1 MAAAIGAIHA
11 NQRRAGQRWQGRAVD
26 HHDVALSR
34 ERVDRFCGRCGGAER
49 DLEQSMSGYGPHAL
63 IGRLT
68 TVLERA
74 AGLVDTDDLN
84 GVDHDDLAATI
95 GRGLALVAAWTEAQ
109 R

>member
-1 MAAAIGAIHA
+1 MTITYDSAARYVEYGWVTPEQAE
-11 NQRRAGQRWQGRAVD
+11 Q
-26 HHDVALSR
+26 
-34 ERVDRFCGRCGGAER
+34 AER